1 MLPEAARVWPAPAK
15 INLFLHIVGR
25 RPDGYHLI
33 QTVFQFVELYD
44 ELRFTPHPDGHI
56 RLQTPLPGVP
66 PQQDLC
72 VRAAQ
77 ALRAHTGCRLG
88 VDIELTKRIP
98 IGGGL
103 GGGSSDAATTL
114 LALNRLW
121 GLDLPRTELVAIGLA
136 LGADVPVFIGGRA
149 AWAEGIGELLTP
161 IDLDEP
167 WYLIIDPGVAVA
179 TASVFGHPKLTR
191 HTLPITISGFR
202 SGPTDN
208 DCLAVV
214 RELYPQVGAAYRWL
228 AGFGQA
234 HLSGTGGCLFA
245 RIDRKQAADAALAQL
260 PAPWRG
266 WVVRGRNCHPLLAD
280 PLPSK

>member
-1 MLPEAARVWPAPAK
+1 MPPEAGRVWPAPAK
-15 INLFLHIVGR
+15 INLFLHILGR
-25 RPDGYHLI
+25 RADGYHLL
-33 QTVFQFVELYD
+33 QTVFQFVDLCD
-44 ELRFTPHPDGHI
+44 ELRFTPRTDGEI
-56 RLQTPLPGVP
+56 RLLTPLPGVP

-77 ALRAHTGCRLG
+77 ALRARTGSRLG
-88 VDIELTKRIP
+88 VDIAVTKRIP
-98 IGGGL
+98 MGGGL

-121 GLDLPRTELVAIGLA
+121 ALDLPRAQLAAIGLA

-149 AWAEGIGELLTP
+149 AWAEGIGERLTP

-167 WYLIIDPGVAVA
+167 WYLIVDPGIAVA

-191 HTLPITISGFR
+191 HTPPITISGFR
-202 SGPTDN
+202 SGPTGN

-214 RELYPQVGAAYRWL
+214 RGLYPDIDAAYRWL

-234 HLSGTGGCLFA
+234 QLSGTGGCLFA
-245 RIDRKQAADAALAQL
+245 RFDSKQAADAALAQV

-266 WVVRGRNCHPLLAD
+266 WVARGMNRHPLLPD
-280 PLPSK
+280 